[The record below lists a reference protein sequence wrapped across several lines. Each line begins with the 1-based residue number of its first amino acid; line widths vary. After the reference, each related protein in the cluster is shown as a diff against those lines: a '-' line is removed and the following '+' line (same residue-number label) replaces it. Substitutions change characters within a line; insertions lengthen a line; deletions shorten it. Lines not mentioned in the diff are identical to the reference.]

1 VTLDIVPVSEF
12 EPILVTVVPEPGYE
26 EELPG
31 SIMIAAGATA
41 WAGTFAPR
49 IPVIETMST
58 IESERKLFL
67 ALANLGTV

>member
-1 VTLDIVPVSEF
+1 
-12 EPILVTVVPEPGYE
+12 VVPEPGYE

-49 IPVIETMST
+49 SPVIETISN
-58 IESERKLFL
+58 IESERRLFL
-67 ALANLGTV
+67 ALADLVTL